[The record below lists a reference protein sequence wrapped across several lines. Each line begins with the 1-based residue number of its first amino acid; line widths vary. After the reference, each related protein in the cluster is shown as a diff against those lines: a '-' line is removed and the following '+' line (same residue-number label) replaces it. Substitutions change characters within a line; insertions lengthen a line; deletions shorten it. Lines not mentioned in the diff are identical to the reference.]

1 MQVERIEE
9 MRLTQVDEEQIGA
22 LLDRAFGADYE
33 GRSYYQQ
40 RHHVRLIMRAGTEIL
55 GHIALSLRAIR
66 MDEQIVQVA
75 GLAEVGTDP
84 HYRGKGIA
92 TKLMAAAIQEARAS
106 VASFVVL
113 FGDQPL
119 YAGSGFMTKRNI
131 LRFTPFID
139 VRTVS
144 IKEVAKEGLMIWSC
158 RGLVPVSFALID
170 LAGHAF

>member
-75 GLAEVGTDP
+75 GLALTRTIAA
-84 HYRGKGIA
+84 RGS
-92 TKLMAAAIQEARAS
+92 QQS
-106 VASFVVL
+106 
-113 FGDQPL
+113 
-119 YAGSGFMTKRNI
+119 
-131 LRFTPFID
+131 
-139 VRTVS
+139 
-144 IKEVAKEGLMIWSC
+144 
-158 RGLVPVSFALID
+158 
-170 LAGHAF
+170 